1 MRAMFFKTPIGKIT
15 VLALFSTAS
24 TNSGAD
30 SSSILIDKFCACIL
44 IIQNNAKKI
53 DKKSHKF
60 VICLLNLK
68 IQI

>member
-53 DKKSHKF
+53 VKSLINMLFNFIK
-60 VICLLNLK
+60 LK
-68 IQI
+68 N